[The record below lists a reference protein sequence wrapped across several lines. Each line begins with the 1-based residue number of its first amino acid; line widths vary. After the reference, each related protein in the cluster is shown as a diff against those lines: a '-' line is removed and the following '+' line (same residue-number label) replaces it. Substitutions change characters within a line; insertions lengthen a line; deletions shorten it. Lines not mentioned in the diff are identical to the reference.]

1 MASPPLTRAILVAA
15 GVLLFAACTPA
26 QLAEWQEWHRQDPV
40 AAVEYAN
47 RPEIQAQLAGAA
59 VAPVAAAPAPTVWDN
74 LAWCECGENWAYN
87 GGSGYDGGLQFLPAV
102 WLAYG
107 GDDFAVYAWQATR
120 EQQIVVAERILAD
133 VGWRA
138 WPACSR
144 RLGLR

>member
-1 MASPPLTRAILVAA
+1 MRRSLIALAIV
-15 GVLLFAACTPA
+15 VVTACTPH
-26 QLAEWQEWHRQDPV
+26 QLERWLDWHELDPT

-47 RPEIQAQLAGAA
+47 QPHIQAELAGAVVTPA
-59 VAPVAAAPAPTVWDN
+59 AAAPAPTVWDN
-74 LAWCECGENWAYN
+74 LAWCESGEQWDYN
-87 GGSGYDGGLQFLPAV
+87 GPSGYDGGLQFLPAV
-102 WLAYG
+102 WLAYD

-133 VGWRA
+133 VGWQA